1 MPSIDKNLVVN
12 RFTKLAC
19 STEMQIHRQN
29 KICHWPSR
37 LHRRES
43 YPKRERGTNYGPS
56 KLMVEG
62 VDLQL
67 PPQKMHFFT
76 IFWLLIYFFALA
88 RIYVPEQKNSVSR
101 HGFPIK
107 ATAAEL
113 SKMNFAS
120 VGSFPTH
127 NVEKL
132 SKHLQNKFGPTTFCM
147 SVIVFSR
154 AMLQSGTKWFVLKMY
169 VLPFYL

>member
-1 MPSIDKNLVVN
+1 MSLTKQIAQKGKLSKERKRDKLWPLQVDGGG
-12 RFTKLAC
+12 C
-19 STEMQIHRQN
+19 WSST
-29 KICHWPSR
+29 S
-37 LHRRES
+37 L
-43 YPKRERGTNYGPS
+43 PKNAI
-56 KLMVEG
+56 
-62 VDLQL
+62 
-67 PPQKMHFFT
+67 FFT

-88 RIYVPEQKNSVSR
+88 HIYVREQKNSVSR

-107 ATAAEL
+107 STAADSAAEL

-154 AMLQSGTKWFVLKMY
+154 AMLQSGTKWLIDLSSKCM
-169 VLPFYL
+169 FYHFTCSIIWDMVFWALADN